1 MSGDKMTINPDTGQ
15 PEAFA
20 FLLPLLGGLTGAG
33 IGAAGGLTG
42 LGITSAIGGGAL
54 GTGLGKF
61 AETGSLKQA
70 LLSGATSYLTAG
82 MVDKF
87 ANAAAFP
94 GLNDALSTVTDP
106 LTSNIATDAVSNT
119 AGMLGNISD
128 FTNAA
133 VPNFGG
139 IATDAAS
146 NIATDAVSNTTAGML
161 GNISDFTGRAVPSF
175 GGSATNISGMTSLG
189 GVLDDA
195 ASNTIG
201 GLGSAAFPAPA
212 IESFGSAAFPAPAIE
227 SFGQSANF
235 GLPSFDPV
243 SALGRAAAGSFT
255 AAAAYPEYPEFDDN
269 RETYDIP
276 EAAPPTRRLRR
287 MPSDFAQNN
296 RGEFRFFED
305 PAREKIGENARNFF
319 PEGSTADRETKYAQY
334 GGPVRMDLGGKIEP
348 VTAGNAPKSFGGM
361 MGQFDPQE
369 VYDRGGKLPGIMG
382 NFFGVS
388 DLGKF
393 SGLSDEE
400 MLLLKEK
407 KKARRMQEGGVLEEG
422 IGSIPTDMVPSE
434 SVMDDDSMRSEVAL
448 EDSANVFNEG
458 VQAIMC
464 ESAAPKEAL
473 TRFVEMYGMERL
485 HEVICEVISIAQEGD
500 DMEGT
505 LTKENEDG
513 TPVALKEGGSVDTIP
528 ASLEGKQSY
537 LLAENEYII
546 PEPVVRA
553 VGGGNVGAGA
563 DAFDRFIENVKA
575 VA

>member
-1 MSGDKMTINPDTGQ
+1 MYELAPQANQLASKGRYGDSMLVHMNPAEVGIMNAMSGDKMTINPDTGQ

-20 FLLPLLGGLTGAG
+20 FLLPLLGGLAGSALGGAG
-33 IGAAGGLTG
+33 MLGGL
-42 LGITSAIGGGAL
+42 GAL
-54 GTGLGKF
+54 GAGAIGTGLGKF

-70 LLSGATSYLTAG
+70 LLSGAMSYGIGSLAKGAMGTFADKAAEAGTTGFTPLTELTGEIGTTFGETVGDTFVSDAAKKAFTTGFNETNPILSKLVTNPFSATLGETGAG
-82 MVDKF
+82 IGSAV
-87 ANAAAFP
+87 AP
-94 GLNDALSTVTDP
+94 GLQSL
-106 LTSNIATDAVSNT
+106 
-119 AGMLGNISD
+119 AGSLG
-128 FTNAA
+128 TAA
-133 VPNFGG
+133 VF
-139 IATDAAS
+139 
-146 NIATDAVSNTTAGML
+146 
-161 GNISDFTGRAVPSF
+161 
-175 GGSATNISGMTSLG
+175 
-189 GVLDDA
+189 
-195 ASNTIG
+195 
-201 GLGSAAFPAPA
+201 
-212 IESFGSAAFPAPAIE
+212 
-227 SFGQSANF
+227 
-235 GLPSFDPV
+235 
-243 SALGRAAAGSFT
+243 
-255 AAAAYPEYPEFDDN
+255 PEYPEFNDN
-269 RETYDIP
+269 REIYDIP
-276 EAAPPTRRLRR
+276 EAAPPTRRLRS

-305 PAREKIGENARNFF
+305 PAREKIGESARNFF

-334 GGPVRMDLGGKIEP
+334 GGPVRMDLGGLLMPSLRGSSPSLSSRIDP
-348 VTAGNAPKSFGGM
+348 VTAGNAPKSFDGM
-361 MGQFDPQE
+361 MKQFDPQE

-400 MLLLKEK
+400 LLLLKEK
-407 KKARRMQEGGVLEEG
+407 KKARRMQEGGVIEEG

-473 TRFVEMYGMERL
+473 TRFVEMYGMDRL

-513 TPVALKEGGSVDTIP
+513 TPVALKKGGSVDTIP

-553 VGGGNVGAGA
+553 VGGGNVDAGA